1 MGGVS
6 RLRPVH
12 FVLLAA
18 PLLWVVLAFVHPD
31 GENQLSEA
39 IADQADRWIF
49 VHAAQLVLT
58 PFLAAGVWMLLLGI
72 ESVAAS
78 IARIA
83 LAFWMVFF
91 SAFDAVA
98 GLASGVLVSHAT
110 SLAGEERE
118 HVNGAI
124 DFMFHDSQF
133 AAGSTISVLS
143 ALGQGTWIIVAI
155 AATVALYRAGVSRLI
170 VGATLGVG
178 ALHAPCRLPS
188 RNRAGC
194 SLYRRAAQIPNA
206 TRRGCAEPLAGASAG
221 HDRKSRLGI
230 RRAEAR
236 LVLPAVRVRSGR
248 MRAEGQGSRR
258 RHSVP
263 RRCGG
268 CRQGR
273 RRPALQR
280 QPGAAND
287 TDR

>member
-1 MGGVS
+1 M
-6 RLRPVH
+6 
-12 FVLLAA
+12 
-18 PLLWVVLAFVHPD
+18 HPD

-39 IADQADRWIF
+39 IADEANRWIF

-98 GLASGVLVSHAT
+98 GLASGVLVRHAT

-118 HVNGAI
+118 HVNAAI

-155 AATVALYRAGVSRLI
+155 AATVALYRAGVSRPI
-170 VGATLGVG
+170 VGATLVSVLFT
-178 ALHAPCRLPS
+178 LHAGFPAAIGLVALFIAELLRFGTPPGEAAPNRLP
-188 RNRAGC
+188 
-194 SLYRRAAQIPNA
+194 
-206 TRRGCAEPLAGASAG
+206 E
-221 HDRKSRLGI
+221 
-230 RRAEAR
+230 
-236 LVLPAVRVRSGR
+236 
-248 MRAEGQGSRR
+248 
-258 RHSVP
+258 
-263 RRCGG
+263 
-268 CRQGR
+268 
-273 RRPALQR
+273 PAL
-280 QPGAAND
+280 D
-287 TDR
+287 TTERAV

>member
-1 MGGVS
+1 
-6 RLRPVH
+6 VH

-31 GENQLSEA
+31 GEDRLSEA
-39 IADQADRWIF
+39 IADDASRWIF

-72 ESVAAS
+72 ESVAAR

-98 GLASGVLVSHAT
+98 GLASGVLVRHAT

-118 HVNGAI
+118 NVNAAI

-155 AATVALYRAGVSRLI
+155 AATVALHRAGVPRLI
-170 VGATLGVG
+170 VGATLVSVLFT
-178 ALHAPCRLPS
+178 LHAGFPAAIGLVALFIAELLRFRMPPGEAVPS
-188 RNRAGC
+188 RSPEPPLDMTERA
-194 SLYRRAAQIPNA
+194 
-206 TRRGCAEPLAGASAG
+206 
-221 HDRKSRLGI
+221 
-230 RRAEAR
+230 
-236 LVLPAVRVRSGR
+236 V
-248 MRAEGQGSRR
+248 
-258 RHSVP
+258 
-263 RRCGG
+263 
-268 CRQGR
+268 
-273 RRPALQR
+273 
-280 QPGAAND
+280 
-287 TDR
+287 